1 MNMSLIGF
9 VFVVFITVVTPGPT
23 VLLALSNGSRFGIRD
38 AGFGI
43 AGAALSDI
51 FLIGATVLGLGAVLA
66 ASAFWFATVKWAG
79 VIYLA
84 WLGYLMLR
92 SPGSLGAVPSQIRND
107 LDDSLSRR
115 RHLFQKSF
123 LVAVTNPK
131 GYLFL
136 AAFLPQFIDMAEP
149 LSVQY
154 LTLATLFVLID
165 MAVMTAYAAL
175 GAQAV
180 QILCRRNAIWIDRVC
195 GAVLLALAGTLAHYD
210 RG

>member
-1 MNMSLIGF
+1 MSLVGF

-23 VLLALSNGSRFGIRD
+23 VLLALSNGSRFGVSD

-51 FLIGATVLGLGAVLA
+51 VLICATVLGLGAVLA
-66 ASAFWFATVKWAG
+66 ASAFWFAIVKWAG

-84 WLGYLMLR
+84 WLGYRMLR
-92 SPGSLGAVPSQIRND
+92 SPGNLGAVPSQKRNY
-107 LDDSLSRR
+107 LNDSLNIR

-123 LVAVTNPK
+123 LVAATNPK
-131 GYLFL
+131 GYLFF
-136 AAFLPQFIDMAEP
+136 AAFLPQFLDMNEP
-149 LSVQY
+149 LAFQY

-165 MAVMTAYAAL
+165 IIVMTAYAAL

-180 QILCRRNAIWIDRVC
+180 HFLCRQSAIWIDRVC